1 MGTSLVTK
9 NQEAT
14 AERPTVIPVRDSEG
28 LDQCGDG
35 GRRGVYLEEWSGRAG
50 TMSREPGEVGLRA
63 EQEAPSLV
71 AQENKCTHGD
81 AGYRGV
87 GRTVEFHSLVY

>member
-35 GRRGVYLEEWSGRAG
+35 GQARRLFGRVEWQGWRNVSGAWRGG
-50 TMSREPGEVGLRA
+50 TP
-63 EQEAPSLV
+63 
-71 AQENKCTHGD
+71 C
-81 AGYRGV
+81 
-87 GRTVEFHSLVY
+87 